1 MLCKNILCISDIKS
15 QRIIHYKCGG
25 SLINQYHVL
34 TSARCVYLSREPLR
48 FDMFYIQKQT
58 YYSQPTFFF
67 DSLPL
72 QIVWHMDGKSQTKIL
87 FLLTT
92 MVARKCHYRNAD
104 DNALRAGTA
113 YLSRLNV
120 MWI

>member
-1 MLCKNILCISDIKS
+1 MTSSFLYFKCISTIRTCDGAMDCDDGSDEFECGNLYNINSLKS
-15 QRIIHYKCGG
+15 FTFQHF
-25 SLINQYHVL
+25 
-34 TSARCVYLSREPLR
+34 LR
-48 FDMFYIQKQT
+48 STPAIDNNI
-58 YYSQPTFFF
+58 
-67 DSLPL
+67 DSIPL